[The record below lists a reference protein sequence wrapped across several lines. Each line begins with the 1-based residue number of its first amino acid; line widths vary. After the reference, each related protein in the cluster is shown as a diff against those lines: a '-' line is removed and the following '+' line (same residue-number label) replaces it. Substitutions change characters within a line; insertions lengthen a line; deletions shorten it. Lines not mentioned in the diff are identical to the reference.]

1 VAGEDSLIQVMPDM
15 VAFVRPD
22 GLITHHLG
30 GRRVPFLRNGTGLGN
45 GGRLADSRLEDV
57 LPAELAQLVLRLVRR
72 AIAVREECQA
82 DFAVDAALYQV
93 RATPQ
98 GPQRVLCI
106 LRQLDARADPG
117 VAPEAGILA
126 GRRSFMQRLQRSIAD
141 AALRERPLALCIV
154 HLDGMA
160 DIGRLLDFALG
171 ERILT
176 QTLAQLPQQREGA
189 DGDAWYVGEI
199 GDALLGA
206 VIEGTT
212 ERGRIEAIAASLCQ
226 AIARPIRVEDATF
239 HLAPAAGIAM
249 LGDDAARPAALFDH
263 ARAAML
269 EARRGGSGS
278 IQFYSDTLRMLP
290 VARLDIERELRR
302 AVAEGQIGLR
312 YRARHELDGGRIAG
326 IQAYLRWTHP
336 LRGEIPPADFLP
348 IADATGLAASIS
360 RYALERLARDLDGL
374 GRHYGPA
381 VSVSFGALR
390 QHLSSGELLE
400 DCRRLAAG
408 VPGFLQRLE
417 LRISESALATLNEPE
432 RMFTQLAGAGA
443 RLVLDEMGRGVSSLA
458 QLPRLPLAA
467 LQIDR
472 VLVVDALRCAAALAT
487 CRAIGSVAGA
497 LGIVAV
503 AAGVDDEA
511 TRLRMLQA
519 GCSEGLGDL
528 YPSVAALGKRLQIV
542 EMANRQAPIDRQ
554 HRNQHQRLELGVQFS
569 EPVPSH
575 NPSQKLTCRERGKEE
590 GSDI

>member
-1 VAGEDSLIQVMPDM
+1 VKRVAKEDSLIQVLPDM

-30 GRRVPFLRNGTGLGN
+30 GRRVPFLRDGGSGGN
-45 GGRLADSRLEDV
+45 SGSGGHGGSLADSRLDEV
-57 LPAELAQLVLRLVRR
+57 LPAELAGLVLRLVRR
-72 AIAVREECQA
+72 AITTREECQA

-117 VAPEAGILA
+117 VAPEAGTLT

-176 QTLAQLPQQREGA
+176 QTLAQLPQERDAAVG
-189 DGDAWYVGEI
+189 GAWYVGEI
-199 GDALLGA
+199 GEALLGV
-206 VIEGTT
+206 VIEETAD
-212 ERGRIEAIAASLCQ
+212 RGRIGAIAASLCQ

-239 HLAPAAGIAM
+239 HLAPAAGVAI
-249 LGDDAARPAALFDH
+249 LGEDAARPAALFDH

-312 YRARHELDGGRIAG
+312 YQARHELDGGRVVG
-326 IQAYLRWTHP
+326 VQAYMRWTHP
-336 LRGEIPPADFLP
+336 LRGEIPPAEFLP

-360 RYALERLARDLDGL
+360 RCAFERLARDLDML
-374 GRHYGPA
+374 GRQYGPA
-381 VSVSFGALR
+381 VPVSFGALR

-408 VPGFLQRLE
+408 FPGFFQRLE
-417 LRISESALATLNEPE
+417 LRIAESALATLNGPE
-432 RMFTQLAGAGA
+432 RMLTQLAEAGA
-443 RLVLDEMGRGVSSLA
+443 RLTLDEMGRGCSSLA
-458 QLPRLPLAA
+458 QLPRLSLAA

-472 VLVVDALRCAAALAT
+472 ELVVGARRSAAALAT
-487 CRAIGSVAGA
+487 CRAIGSVAAA

-503 AAGVDDEA
+503 AAGVDDEP
-511 TRLRMLQA
+511 TRLGMLQA

-528 YPSVAALGKRLQIV
+528 YPGVAGLADP
-542 EMANRQAPIDRQ
+542 APPPRRTRSARAI
-554 HRNQHQRLELGVQFS
+554 G
-569 EPVPSH
+569 
-575 NPSQKLTCRERGKEE
+575 G
-590 GSDI
+590 